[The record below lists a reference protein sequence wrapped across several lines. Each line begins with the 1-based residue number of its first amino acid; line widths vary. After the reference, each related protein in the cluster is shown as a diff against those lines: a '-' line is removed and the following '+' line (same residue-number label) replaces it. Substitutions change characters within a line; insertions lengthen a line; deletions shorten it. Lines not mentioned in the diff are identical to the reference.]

1 MSCTPVSGCPSSAL
15 HCLTIT
21 YVVLLC
27 TWPLFQN
34 EPDCPDYPTE
44 RYTVDVDGVQVAD
57 LTADAVQSLA
67 INYTNGSVTLFLRL
81 SQPLPVNA
89 VTLNMTKYNTVPTN
103 RSDVTGNIVTEMV
116 TWGTSAVFGELEL
129 ITVHWNW
136 REVTCFTVLQLL
148 RMHVRMYYIIELLY
162 QLRLL
167 TWVYVLSNLCI
178 RIILYRQ
185 CMHDVFHSFLPTSP
199 SPSRVTT
206 WWGATSC
213 SEWWRWLV
221 PEFTAHC
228 ALKCTCNKLWGIT
241 PHTYIQHTLTCTVHM
256 RWWYIPLLAMHVH
269 GTHWSILT
277 AHIIV

>member
-1 MSCTPVSGCPSSAL
+1 MSCTPVSGCLSSAL
-15 HCLTIT
+15 NCLTIT

-67 INYTNGSVTLFLRL
+67 INHANGSVTLSLPL
-81 SQPLPVNA
+81 SQPLPENA

-116 TWGTSAVFGELEL
+116 TWGTSSVFGELEL

-136 REVTCFTVLQLL
+136 REVTCFTVLQLFL
-148 RMHVRMYYIIELLY
+148 MMHVRMYYIIELLY

-167 TWVYVLSNLCI
+167 TWVYVISNLCI

-185 CMHDVFHSFLPTSP
+185 CMHDVFHSFLSTSP

-213 SEWWRWLV
+213 SEWWRWLAH
-221 PEFTAHC
+221 EFTVHC
-228 ALKCTCNKLWGIT
+228 ALKCTCNKLWIGTASHIHIPSHVLYT
-241 PHTYIQHTLTCTVHM
+241 CAGDIYHYLLCMYMGHTDLYLQLT
-256 RWWYIPLLAMHVH
+256 
-269 GTHWSILT
+269 
-277 AHIIV
+277 